1 MEYMRAF
8 VPGPRGIVT
17 YTFAPDSG
25 RQGAMKK
32 HWMIVAATGLA
43 AAGGLAFVQGQAG
56 QQADESADAQASID
70 AADSRE
76 QPIQFPHDIH
86 AGTAEGQFG
95 IDCQYCHFS
104 AERSVDA
111 GIPPVATCMGCHT
124 MIPGENNPEEVT
136 KLRGYAERGEP
147 IPWVRIHK
155 VADHAHFPHMR
166 HINAGL
172 ECQQCHGPIE
182 EQGVLEAPLPE
193 WGKGKMGWCVSC
205 HVEQGAS
212 RDCTVCHY

>member
-1 MEYMRAF
+1 
-8 VPGPRGIVT
+8 
-17 YTFAPDSG
+17 
-25 RQGAMKK
+25 MKK
-32 HWMIVAATGLA
+32 HWMIAAATAVTVAAS
-43 AAGGLAFVQGQAG
+43 LAFVRSQGQQPGSDAE
-56 QQADESADAQASID
+56 AATAAAPADARA
-70 AADSRE
+70 

-86 AGTAEGQFG
+86 AGTGEGQFG

-111 GIPPVATCMGCHT
+111 GIPPVSTCMGCHT
-124 MIPGENNPEEVT
+124 MIPGANNPEEVT
-136 KLRGYAERGEP
+136 ALRGYWERGEA

-193 WGKGKMGWCVSC
+193 WGKGQMGWCVSC
-205 HVEQGAS
+205 HLEQGAS